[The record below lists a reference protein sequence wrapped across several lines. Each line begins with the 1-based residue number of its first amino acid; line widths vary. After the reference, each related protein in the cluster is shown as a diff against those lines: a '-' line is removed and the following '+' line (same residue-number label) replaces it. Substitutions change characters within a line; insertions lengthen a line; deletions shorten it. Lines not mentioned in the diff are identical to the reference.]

1 MGVDMKTLLLLR
13 HAKSSW
19 ENHSRADFDRPL
31 NDRGRRDAPRMGEL
45 LNSLDLVPDRII
57 TSAARRAATTA
68 ERVAESSRFDG
79 DIIRTDE
86 LYLADPETYI
96 NLARQTDD
104 SIATLMMVGHNPG
117 IEELV
122 EMLGGRDEGMPT
134 AALACIRLSIDSWR
148 EISPDE
154 TYTLENVWRPREL

>member
-1 MGVDMKTLLLLR
+1 MKTLLLLR

-19 ENHSRADFDRPL
+19 DNDQLADFDRPL
-31 NDRGRRDAPRMGEL
+31 NDRGRGDAARIGKL

-57 TSAARRAATTA
+57 TSAAKRAAATA
-68 ERVAESSRFDG
+68 KRVAEATSFDG
-79 DIIRTDE
+79 DIVLTDE

-96 NLARQTDD
+96 DLARQTDD
-104 SIATLMMVGHNPG
+104 NIATLMMVGHNPG

-122 EMLGGRDEGMPT
+122 EQLGGRAERMPT
-134 AALACIRLSIDSWR
+134 AALACIRLSIDSWL

-154 TYTLENVWRPREL
+154 TYALEGVWRPREL